1 LEIVIYENL
10 TEHIE
15 GPANHQGSIQTSTIT
30 SSAFKWSPTILLVI
44 RSPRITEGKLTFK
57 NTNILNLMADLLVE
71 FKNLKLFNKNE
82 LIDEEDKDKVHAQ
95 LQNDAEQIAAD
106 CREMLS
112 NEAGGNFDSTT
123 LPEQRK
129 KECTEGSNA

>member
-1 LEIVIYENL
+1 MNL
-10 TEHIE
+10 T
-15 GPANHQGSIQTSTIT
+15 AN
-30 SSAFKWSPTILLVI
+30 
-44 RSPRITEGKLTFK
+44 
-57 NTNILNLMADLLVE
+57 LLVE
-71 FKNLKLFNKNE
+71 FKNLKPFNKNE

-112 NEAGGNFDSTT
+112 NEAVGNFDSTT
-123 LPEQRK
+123 LPERRK